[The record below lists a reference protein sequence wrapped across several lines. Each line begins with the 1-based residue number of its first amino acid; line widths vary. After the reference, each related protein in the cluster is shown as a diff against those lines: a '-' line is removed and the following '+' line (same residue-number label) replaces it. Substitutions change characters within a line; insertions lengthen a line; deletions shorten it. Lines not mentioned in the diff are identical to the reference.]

1 MNKIAVI
8 YKSKYGFTE
17 SYARWIA
24 EDLSADLLQSDSV
37 KHSDLQEYDVLI
49 FGGGLYAGGLSGIS
63 LLAKNFDSLKD
74 KKIYIFTV
82 GAADVTDP
90 ENISSIRSSL
100 SRTLTPSMQESVQ
113 IYHLRGGLRYSKMSF
128 IHRTMMSMLVKMV
141 RKKPENEL
149 SSEEEQMLES
159 YGQDIDFTDRQTIE
173 TLVLS
178 VKSIIKPYNSL

>member
-24 EDLSADLLQSDSV
+24 EDLSTDLLQSDSV
-37 KHSDLQEYDVLI
+37 KHSDLQKYDVLI

-63 LLAKNFDSLKD
+63 LLTKNFDSLKD
-74 KKIYIFTV
+74 KKLYIFTV

-90 ENISSIRSSL
+90 ENIKSIRSSL
-100 SRTLTPSMQESVQ
+100 SHKLTPSMQESVQ
-113 IYHLRGGLRYSKMSF
+113 IYHLRGGLSYSKMSF
-128 IHRTMMSMLVKMV
+128 VHRTMISMLVKMV

-149 SSEEEQMLES
+149 SNEEEQMLES
-159 YGQDIDFTDRQTIE
+159 YGQDVDFTNRQTIE
-173 TLVLS
+173 ALVSNVRQL
-178 VKSIIKPYNSL
+178 